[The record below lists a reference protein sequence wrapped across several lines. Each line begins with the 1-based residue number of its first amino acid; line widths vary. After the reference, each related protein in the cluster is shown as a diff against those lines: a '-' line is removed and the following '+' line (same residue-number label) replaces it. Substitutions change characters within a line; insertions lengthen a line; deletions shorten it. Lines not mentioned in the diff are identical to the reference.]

1 MVHSTDDRPGWR
13 YHTRVQSFRFFTV
26 ILGWAL
32 LVGSFYQKPEL
43 LTGAQRLLQHF
54 IESIGDTI
62 PSPWGPRIEFI
73 FREIGGM
80 IWLQITLVIM
90 ALRAVLCAVA
100 GIWRTIARRDR
111 RMH

>member
-54 IESIGDTI
+54 IEFDWGYYSITVGAT
-62 PSPWGPRIEFI
+62 
-73 FREIGGM
+73 
-80 IWLQITLVIM
+80 
-90 ALRAVLCAVA
+90 
-100 GIWRTIARRDR
+100 
-111 RMH
+111 H